1 MRADCA
7 LTSREMVARGYT
19 EDEIKRRT
27 LADDINDAVESE
39 DFEVERARLAKVW
52 SDVYGTEEFGKEF
65 IVCGFAAPF
74 VGVVRKK
81 DMVSGYVLFQHSPRF
96 YFEFTPGPRP
106 RWGDGVEDGLVV
118 IPGLQ
123 KGWK

>member
-52 SDVYGTEEFGKEF
+52 SMCTAQKSSGRSLSFVVSQLLSWAWSGKRTWFPGTFCSSTLRGSTSSSRP
-65 IVCGFAAPF
+65 VPDRG
-74 VGVVRKK
+74 GVMEWR
-81 DMVSGYVLFQHSPRF
+81 MA
-96 YFEFTPGPRP
+96 
-106 RWGDGVEDGLVV
+106 W
-118 IPGLQ
+118 
-123 KGWK
+123 